1 MKLLLLTGLAILLST
16 CNSDRPSFVNMN
28 EFELA
33 VYNNGQPAEK
43 KVFCLQETNS
53 SSYIRKR
60 VCRSYE
66 DWMQQN
72 EKNAATLDI
81 LNSRPSYSPADSI
94 NDGPINL

>member
-16 CNSDRPSFVNMN
+16 CSSDRPSFVNMN
-28 EFELA
+28 ELELA
-33 VYNNGQPAEK
+33 LYNNDQPVEK
-43 KVFCLQETNS
+43 RVYCVQEANS

-66 DWMQQN
+66 DWIQEN
-72 EKNAATLDI
+72 ERSAATLDI
-81 LNSRPSYSPADSI
+81 LNSRPSYGPADTI